1 MVLEVISLKFIQHLA
16 EEYGYGAVFTG
27 VLLENTG
34 LPIPGETITL
44 VGGFLAGSDDLRY
57 RWVLL
62 STIAGAIAG
71 DNFGYW
77 LGRWGGWPLL
87 TRIGRW
93 FNVPE
98 ERLTQAR
105 EQFSNNAMQA
115 VFLGRFVTLLR
126 IFAGPLAGIAEM
138 PYEKFLLCNA
148 AGAIVW
154 ATSLV
159 SLAYF
164 VGRLISLEQLLSW
177 VSQFGILAL
186 VAVGI
191 WGMAYWILNQ
201 HQPKSSPME

>member
-1 MVLEVISLKFIQHLA
+1 MALEVLSLEFVQHLA

-34 LPIPGETITL
+34 MPIPGETITL
-44 VGGFLAGSDDLRY
+44 VGGFLAGSDDLKY
-57 RWVLL
+57 KWVLL
-62 STIAGAIAG
+62 SVIAGAITG

-87 TRIGRW
+87 TRVGNW
-93 FNVPE
+93 FNIPE
-98 ERLTQAR
+98 ERLEQAR

-138 PYEKFLLCNA
+138 PYEKFLMCNA
-148 AGAIVW
+148 AGAVVW
-154 ATSLV
+154 ATALV

-164 VGRLISLEQLLSW
+164 VGRLVSLEQLLLW
-177 VSQFGILAL
+177 VSQFGIFAL
-186 VAVGI
+186 VAVGV
-191 WGMAYWILNQ
+191 WGLAYLRLNRGQ
-201 HQPKSSPME
+201 TESKA

>member
-1 MVLEVISLKFIQHLA
+1 MALEVISLEFVQRLA

-34 LPIPGETITL
+34 MPIPGETITL
-44 VGGFLAGSDDLRY
+44 VGGFLAGSDDLKY
-57 RWVLL
+57 EWVLL
-62 STIAGAIAG
+62 AAIAGAIAG

-87 TRIGRW
+87 TRLGSW
-93 FNVPE
+93 FKIPE
-98 ERLTQAR
+98 ERLRQAR

-148 AGAIVW
+148 AGAVVW
-154 ATSLV
+154 ATALV

-164 VGRLISLEQLLSW
+164 VGRLVSLEQLLLW

-191 WGMAYWILNQ
+191 WGLAYFLLNRGQ
-201 HQPKSSPME
+201 AESKA

>member
-1 MVLEVISLKFIQHLA
+1 MALEVLSLEFVQRLA

-34 LPIPGETITL
+34 MPIPGETITL
-44 VGGFLAGSDDLRY
+44 VGGFLAGSDDLKY
-57 RWVLL
+57 KWVLL
-62 STIAGAIAG
+62 SVIAGAIAG

-87 TRIGRW
+87 RRLGNW
-93 FNVPE
+93 FNIPE
-98 ERLTQAR
+98 ERLEQAR
-105 EQFSNNAMQA
+105 DQFSNNAMQA

-148 AGAIVW
+148 AGAVVW

-164 VGRLISLEQLLSW
+164 VGRLVSLEQLLLW
-177 VSQFGILAL
+177 VSQFGVLAL
-186 VAVGI
+186 VAMGV
-191 WGMAYWILNQ
+191 WGLAYLILNRGQ
-201 HQPKSSPME
+201 TESKA

>member
-1 MVLEVISLKFIQHLA
+1 MALEVISLELIQNLA

-34 LPIPGETITL
+34 MPIPGETITL
-44 VGGFLAGSDDLRY
+44 VGGFLAGSDDLEY
-57 RWVLL
+57 KWVLL
-62 STIAGAIAG
+62 SVIAGAIAG

-87 TRIGRW
+87 TRLGGW
-93 FNVPE
+93 FNIPE
-98 ERLTQAR
+98 TRLIQAR

-126 IFAGPLAGIAEM
+126 IFSGPLAGIAEM

-148 AGAIVW
+148 AGAVVW

-164 VGRLISLEQLLSW
+164 IGRLVSLEQLLLW

-186 VAVGI
+186 GAIGV
-191 WGMAYWILNQ
+191 WGLAYLLLNRGQ
-201 HQPKSSPME
+201 TKSEA